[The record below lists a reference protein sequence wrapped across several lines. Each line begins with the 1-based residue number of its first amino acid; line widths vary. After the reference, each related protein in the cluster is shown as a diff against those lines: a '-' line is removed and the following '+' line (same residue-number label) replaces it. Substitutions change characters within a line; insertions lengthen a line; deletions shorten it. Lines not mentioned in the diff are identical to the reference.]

1 MSPDKTKVL
10 YLVVDAKQPSRA
22 KLPMEAGFLPGT
34 KLSVGEGADDA
45 GVVGETPPDGPLEG
59 KVFPEGATEPPGPEG
74 VGPGPPPVAKLGTP
88 GPPLVAGRP
97 GVGLIGETGPEL

>member
-1 MSPDKTKVL
+1 
-10 YLVVDAKQPSRA
+10 
-22 KLPMEAGFLPGT
+22 MEAGFLPGT

-45 GVVGETPPDGPLEG
+45 GVVGETPPNGPLEG
-59 KVFPEGATEPPGPEG
+59 KVFPEGTTEPPGPEG
-74 VGPGPPPVAKLGTP
+74 GGTTVSIGPEPGGVAIGVGT